1 MAFWR
6 WGMILEFGEI
16 QAGGMSTS
24 RKGPTNTQHALPCQ
38 RDRTSSTQRAYHT
51 PRYNIKKCQKQPHP
65 FPLPCTGRPSD
76 HPPPPFP
83 SNQTHLR
90 QAPAPGPA
98 GPLETQPLPDGGTL
112 GSPASASRSIS
123 VTDPASRRVSPSS
136 PSRAPVTAFRARWGG
151 RGGGRRFLCRHFASR
166 CIASRVEQVFI
177 VMTSAS
183 SASSS

>member
-24 RKGPTNTQHALPCQ
+24 RKGPTNTHSTHCRASVIELAQ
-38 RDRTSSTQRAYHT
+38 TQRANHT
-51 PRYNIKKCQKQPHP
+51 PRYNIKNVKNNHI
-65 FPLPCTGRPSD
+65 PS
-76 HPPPPFP
+76 PSLAPAGPPTPPPFP

-90 QAPAPGPA
+90 QTPAPGPA

-112 GSPASASRSIS
+112 GSPASASRSIF

-151 RGGGRRFLCRHFASR
+151 RGGEPFLMPSLCVALHR
-166 CIASRVEQVFI
+166 IAC
-177 VMTSAS
+177 
-183 SASSS
+183 